1 MLLKSL
7 VNLAVLAA
15 SLVLTTEALA
25 SGISDPLEVY
35 STPQRLVALPDGR
48 KMNIYCLGE
57 GGPTVVLDAGW
68 SDNVTTWRRV
78 QPQIAKSV
86 RVCAFDRAGSGF
98 SEPGPL
104 PRDTKAIVDDLRALL
119 KAAGIAPPYVLVG
132 HSMGGM
138 DARLYASLHRAEVAG
153 MVLVDPA
160 NPHQDARFRTVSPAV
175 AAVTGQEIV
184 ETRKCVELAETG
196 RLVPEHEDWE
206 TCVGTPPASWPR
218 SLRAASLAMHT
229 DPAAQRQQLSE
240 VENVGEPDSA
250 QLDKA
255 EISFGDMPLIVLTAE
270 DTARAAPVSE
280 KDKQA
285 LGKVW
290 MALHDEAAALSSR
303 GSNRLIKGSGHF
315 IHGEQPEVVIAA
327 VLEVVAAARAK

>member
-1 MLLKSL
+1 MKSKLLARLSGAL
-7 VNLAVLAA
+7 LGLA
-15 SLVLTTEALA
+15 LTTEASA
-25 SGISDPLEVY
+25 GDIPDPLEVY

-48 KMNIYCLGE
+48 RMNIYCLGE
-57 GGPTVVLDAGW
+57 GGPAVVLDAGW

-78 QPQIAKSV
+78 QPQIARSV

-98 SEPGPL
+98 SDPGPL

-119 KAAGIAPPYVLVG
+119 KSAGVAPPYVLVG

-138 DARLYASLHRAEVAG
+138 DARLYASLHRDEVAG

-160 NPHQDARFRTVSPAV
+160 NPHQDERFRAVSPAV
-175 AAVTGQEIV
+175 AAVTGQEIA

-196 RLVPEHEDWE
+196 KLVPEHEDWE

-250 QLDKA
+250 QIDKA

-270 DTARAAPVSE
+270 DTARGVPVSE

-290 MALHDEAAALSSR
+290 MTLHDEAAALSNR
-303 GSNRLIKGSGHF
+303 GVNRLVKGSGHF
-315 IHGEQPEVVIAA
+315 IHGEQPDVVIAA